1 MPTNA
6 QIKDAL
12 DALGAHQLAAHEC
25 FGGAAAVLRDG
36 EPVCETY
43 FGDDRFSNRAL
54 FRLASMTK
62 LFTAAAMMK
71 LCEDKR
77 LALDTPVSAYL
88 PAFAHLKIGVLTA
101 DGSVRAA
108 AMPPREITLFDLLTH
123 TAGLGADTLGNREY
137 DLMPA
142 AEKVTLARAVDWYG
156 ANFHLAFA
164 PGSRAAYSGFAGY
177 DVLARIAEL
186 VTGMPFDTYLKAAF
200 FEPLGMP
207 DTTFAPTPEQYAR
220 LSPVHKRVHGED
232 AEVNFRG
239 EVFRGLPPTYAAAGA
254 ALVSSLPDLVRFFRM
269 LAHGGELDGV
279 RVLRPESVKS
289 LIAPQLPAD
298 LPGLLPGESNAFGC
312 FTVVGTHRLPRG
324 SVYTHGAYGTHALY
338 LPRENLVGIF
348 LKNSYVDMSLTSHA
362 TVEFENALLGRSGA

>member
-12 DALGAHQLAAHEC
+12 DALGAHQLAVHEC

-71 LCEDKR
+71 LCEDKG
-77 LALDTPVSAYL
+77 LALDTPVSVYL

-186 VTGMPFDTYLKAAF
+186 VTGMPFDAYLKAAF

-207 DTTFAPTPEQYAR
+207 DTTFAPAAEQYAR

-269 LAHGGELDGV
+269 LAHGGELDDV

-312 FTVVGTHRLPRG
+312 FAVVGAHRLPRG

-338 LPRENLVGIF
+338 LPRENLIGIF

-362 TVEFENALLGRSGA
+362 TVEFENALLGR

>member
-62 LFTAAAMMK
+62 LFTSAAMMK
-71 LCEDKR
+71 LCEDKG

-101 DGSVRAA
+101 DGGVRAHLSVMEA
-108 AMPPREITLFDLLTH
+108 LLI
-123 TAGLGADTLGNREY
+123 LCS
-137 DLMPA
+137 M
-142 AEKVTLARAVDWYG
+142 EKVTLARAVDWYG

-207 DTTFAPTPEQYAR
+207 GTTFAPTPEQYVR

-312 FTVVGTHRLPRG
+312 FTIVGTHRLPRG

-338 LPRENLVGIF
+338 LPRENLIGIF